1 MAIYLPRDP
10 LVDDPTHF
18 DLDPLFPRVSDTAGT
33 LEYFAERGLPAPDW
47 LIQQYEADG
56 LDSTHAYALV
66 AQALTS
72 GDDAELA
79 AAIEA
84 AEARHL
90 VLLAARARI
99 TLAQRTGDRAPLDR
113 ARPVLE
119 QLGDRQFLR
128 RLEEVEAT
136 LKRSAG
142 AE

>member
-1 MAIYLPRDP
+1 LS
-10 LVDDPTHF
+10 
-18 DLDPLFPRVSDTAGT
+18 VSDTYFA

-47 LIQQYEADG
+47 LIQKYQADP
-56 LDSTHAYALV
+56 LDSTKEYALV

-90 VLLAARARI
+90 VPLAARARI
-99 TLAQRTGDRAPLDR
+99 T
-113 ARPVLE
+113 LE

-128 RLEEVEAT
+128 RLEEVEAA
-136 LKRSAG
+136 LKGSAEDG
-142 AE
+142 

>member
-1 MAIYLPRDP
+1 
-10 LVDDPTHF
+10 V
-18 DLDPLFPRVSDTAGT
+18 
-33 LEYFAERGLPAPDW
+33 PDW
-47 LIQQYEADG
+47 LIQQYQAIG
-56 LDSTHAYALV
+56 LDSAHAYAVV
-66 AQALTS
+66 AQALTT

-90 VLLAARARI
+90 IPLAARMRI
-99 TLAQRTGDRAPLDR
+99 VLAQRTGDRAPLDR

-128 RLEEVEAT
+128 RLEEVEAALT
-136 LKRSAG
+136 GSAG